1 MLSERELLSEPRV
14 NKDSNIVTTYLPPG
28 WLVPSS
34 ARGQVQVERDAEKTK
49 HTSLIIRREKF
60 IYFLSVKLRI
70 RDVI

>member
-34 ARGQVQVERDAEKTK
+34 ARGQVQVERDEREIYLL
-49 HTSLIIRREKF
+49 LISQTEDPG
-60 IYFLSVKLRI
+60 
-70 RDVI
+70 RDLI